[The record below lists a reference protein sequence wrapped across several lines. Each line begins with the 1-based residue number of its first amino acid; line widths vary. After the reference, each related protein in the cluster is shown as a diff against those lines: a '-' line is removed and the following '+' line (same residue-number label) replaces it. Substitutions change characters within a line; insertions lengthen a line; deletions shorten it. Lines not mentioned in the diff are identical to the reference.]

1 MRTNGQDS
9 YIKKNVLGKEES
21 YLIIIKVANSQSATR
36 PPPRVR

>member
-9 YIKKNVLGKEES
+9 YIKNVLGKEES